1 MWNSDDVRKRV
12 AAGASSGPKPTLD
25 ERRLAAWIGK
35 SLVVQGKVISTED
48 LTIDGRVEGAIELGE
63 HSLTIGVGAAVE
75 ADLIA
80 QRIIICGAVT
90 GNVLANETVDLRAT
104 GSVDGDISTPRFVMA
119 EGATIKGRVDA
130 SGTKA
135 TTASAPKKP
144 ADATP

>member
-1 MWNSDDVRKRV
+1 MWNGEDAHKRV
-12 AAGASSGPKPTLD
+12 PSGAPSEPKPTLD
-25 ERRLAAWIGK
+25 ERRMSAWIGK

-48 LTIDGRVEGAIELGE
+48 LTIDGRVEGAIELGD

-104 GSVDGDISTPRFVMA
+104 GSVDGDISTPRFAMA
-119 EGATIKGRVDA
+119 EGATIKGRVDV
-130 SGTKA
+130 SGKKA
-135 TTASAPKKP
+135 V
-144 ADATP
+144 

>member
-1 MWNSDDVRKRV
+1 MWKGDELPKRV
-12 AAGASSGPKPTLD
+12 PAGPPSEPDSSLD
-25 ERRLAAWIGK
+25 ERRMAAWIGK
-35 SLVVQGKVISTED
+35 SLVVRGKVVSTED
-48 LTIDGRVEGAIELGE
+48 LTIDGRVEGAIELGD
-63 HSLTIGVGAAVE
+63 HSLTIGIGAAVE

-130 SGTKA
+130 SGRKHG
-135 TTASAPKKP
+135 
-144 ADATP
+144 

>member
-1 MWNSDDVRKRV
+1 MWNGDDVRKR
-12 AAGASSGPKPTLD
+12 AGAPSEPNPSLD
-25 ERRLAAWIGK
+25 ERRMAAWIGK
-35 SLVVQGKVISTED
+35 SLVVQGKVISSED

-63 HSLTIGVGAAVE
+63 HSLTIGIGAAVE

-119 EGATIKGRVDA
+119 EGATVKGRVDA
-130 SGTKA
+130 SGTRA
-135 TTASAPKKP
+135 TAASVVEKS
-144 ADATP
+144 ADATA